1 MKPELLSEALEIAI
15 SNFEFDGEHEKAQE
29 IRDYL
34 EKEGE

>member
-1 MKPELLSEALEIAI
+1 MNKELLAEALEIAI